1 MLGQLS
7 ALVASIVLIGLMIFQ
22 LLLVLG
28 RPYGQYAWGG
38 QHRVLPIG
46 YRIGS
51 VIAIIIY
58 VISIIVMLE
67 SAGLISF
74 ISNTAISQYGIWVL
88 FIYFLIGVP
97 LNAIS
102 RSKPERNTMTP
113 IVLLLCVLTL
123 VVALSG

>member
-58 VISIIVMLE
+58 VISVIVMLE
-67 SAGLISF
+67 SAGLIAF

-123 VVALSG
+123 VVALAG

>member
-58 VISIIVMLE
+58 VISVIVMLE

>member
-22 LLLVLG
+22 LLLVFG
-28 RPYGQYAWGG
+28 RPYGEYAWGG

-74 ISNTAISQYGIWVL
+74 ISNTAISRYGIWVL
-88 FIYFLIGVP
+88 FIYFLIGIP

-102 RSKPERNTMTP
+102 RSKLERYTMTP
-113 IVLLLCVLTL
+113 IVSLLCVLTL
-123 VVALSG
+123 VVALAG

>member
-58 VISIIVMLE
+58 VISVIVMLE

-123 VVALSG
+123 VVALAG